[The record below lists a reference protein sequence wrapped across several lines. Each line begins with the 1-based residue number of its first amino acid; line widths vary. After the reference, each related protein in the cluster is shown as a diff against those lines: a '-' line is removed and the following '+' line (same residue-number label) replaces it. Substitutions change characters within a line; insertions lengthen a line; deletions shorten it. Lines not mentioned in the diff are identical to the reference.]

1 MAQLFQLVDIK
12 TVIDK
17 YNLKY
22 LIETGTG
29 SGETLSYVKN
39 IGFELIQ
46 SCEIEKAQFEKLS
59 DVFNE
64 SNIKLWNG
72 DSTTTLKLML
82 DNIDGPAL
90 IYLDAHFPGAGYVRN
105 EFKSSLYSIDET
117 LPLEKE
123 LKVISDWAHG
133 KNSVVVV
140 DDLRIYKP
148 GNYEGGDW
156 PEREVLFG
164 KLDYTFLYNTL
175 NQTHDVSET
184 LSHQGGII
192 YTPKR

>member
-17 YNLKY
+17 YNLRY

-29 SGETLSYVKN
+29 GGETLSYVKN

-46 SCEIEKAQFEKLS
+46 SCEIEKAQFEKL
-59 DVFNE
+59 DGIFNE
-64 SNIKLWNG
+64 TNIKLWNG

-90 IYLDAHFPGAGYVRN
+90 IYLDAHFPGAGYLRN

-123 LKVISDWAHG
+123 LKVISDWVHG

-148 GNYEGGDW
+148 GNYESGDW

-175 NQTHDVSET
+175 NQTHEASET